1 MKMEAD
7 PELFP
12 GGLPFS
18 EMNYHFAVVDGH
30 YVTTSDR
37 KELGRLIRSLK
48 KGKSVKNSLAQTL
61 ALQPGQ
67 MARWSFDVGKYAEFV
82 TGMTGVL
89 DEESM
94 QELVDGIRKLDLVP
108 ITGSMRL
115 GSGRFKSDVRIP
127 LKTIT
132 AGIGIMEKAQ
142 AGATPQVPQ

>member
-1 MKMEAD
+1 MCIR
-7 PELFP
+7 
-12 GGLPFS
+12 
-18 EMNYHFAVVDGH
+18 
-30 YVTTSDR
+30 DR
-37 KELGRLIRSLK
+37 K
-48 KGKSVKNSLAQTL
+48 KGKPVKNSLAQTL

-82 TGMTGVL
+82 MGMTGVL

-108 ITGSMRL
+108 ITGSMSL

-127 LKTIT
+127 LKTIK
-132 AGIGIMEKAQ
+132 AGIGFMEKAQ